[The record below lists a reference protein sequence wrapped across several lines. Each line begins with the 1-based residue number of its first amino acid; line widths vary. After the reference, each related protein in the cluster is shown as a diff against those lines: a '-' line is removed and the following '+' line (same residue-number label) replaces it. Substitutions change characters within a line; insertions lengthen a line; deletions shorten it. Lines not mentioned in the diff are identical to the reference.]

1 MNMCVCILEIIWL
14 IMMKMK
20 IEMKNKLHRYN
31 IKKSKSMH
39 GHRYS
44 KYKKLSQY
52 DEDFMY

>member
-1 MNMCVCILEIIWL
+1 
-14 IMMKMK
+14 MK

-44 KYKKLSQY
+44 KCKKLSQY